1 MEKVDIPK
9 LVDSVL
15 GSLLDIEIIPSDLS
29 VQNCEKWDSLVQL
42 SLVSWLESDFN
53 LSLDSN
59 ELVLITSRNGLIL
72 FLEGLP
78 SNA

>member
-72 FLEGLP
+72 FLEGLT

>member
-15 GSLLDIEIIPSDLS
+15 GSLLDIEIIPSNLS

-72 FLEGLP
+72 FLERLT